1 MEISLR
7 PVEGYNLGNRNKVTL
22 SRYWVVADEI
32 TVGFVDFDSPGQV
45 CFIRTNIGPLE
56 TEQI

>member
-45 CFIRTNIGPLE
+45 CLLANT
-56 TEQI
+56 